1 MTPICFLVCFI
12 IVEMVRVS
20 SLVHAEDQLL
30 VELVL
35 VRRGEVLGHLVETE
49 LEQLEDTEQ
58 LLPSLFDLET
68 RIS

>member
-58 LLPSLFDLET
+58 LLPSLFDWET
-68 RIS
+68 RIF

>member
-30 VELVL
+30 VELVR
-35 VRRGEVLGHLVETE
+35 VRRGKVLGHLVETE

>member
-1 MTPICFLVCFI
+1 MTPICFLVCSI

>member
-58 LLPSLFDLET
+58 LLPSLFDWET